1 MVEFHI
7 RGYGY
12 GYYMIST
19 GNNFAGMDIGYPY
32 PSPDGHMTCGPK
44 QWTHPR
50 SQRPASSLLGA
61 CTCSLNHY
69 FARSAVNASAATSKA
84 AKRPRT
90 QASSK
95 RTAYVR
101 LYTSRPLSLA
111 RSVGFSLNL
120 SCLQVCNPSRQA
132 WSSSRARVGLQA
144 IWAPASG
151 IHQASIRCS
160 EQRAASHRA
169 AERPPSTGHHRAAEP
184 PPSTESSL
192 VN

>member
-1 MVEFHI
+1 
-7 RGYGY
+7 
-12 GYYMIST
+12 
-19 GNNFAGMDIGYPY
+19 
-32 PSPDGHMTCGPK
+32 MTCGPK

-95 RTAYVR
+95 RTTYVR

-144 IWAPASG
+144 IWAPASS
-151 IHQASIRCS
+151 IHQTSLEYGAASS
-160 EQRAASHRA
+160 EQQVTEQPSDRRAQGTTKQPSHRPA
-169 AERPPSTGHHRAAEP
+169 PS
-184 PPSTESSL
+184 L
-192 VN
+192 LW